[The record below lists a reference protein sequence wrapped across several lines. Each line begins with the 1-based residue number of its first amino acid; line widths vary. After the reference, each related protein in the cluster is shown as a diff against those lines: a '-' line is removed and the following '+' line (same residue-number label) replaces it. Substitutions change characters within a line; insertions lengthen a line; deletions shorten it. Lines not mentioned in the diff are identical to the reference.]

1 MRLLNK
7 SLTTLI
13 LRSRSY
19 GDDMIVNT
27 RAVRRLIVVL
37 SGFTDVS
44 EISRLL
50 LSMFFPAKYGS
61 RQMVVD

>member
-1 MRLLNK
+1 M
-7 SLTTLI
+7 TLI

-27 RAVRRLIVVL
+27 RVVSRLIVVL

-50 LSMFFPAKYGS
+50 L
-61 RQMVVD
+61 

>member
-1 MRLLNK
+1 MSAKIDQVTFAFINLF
-7 SLTTLI
+7 TLI

-50 LSMFFPAKYGS
+50 L
-61 RQMVVD
+61 